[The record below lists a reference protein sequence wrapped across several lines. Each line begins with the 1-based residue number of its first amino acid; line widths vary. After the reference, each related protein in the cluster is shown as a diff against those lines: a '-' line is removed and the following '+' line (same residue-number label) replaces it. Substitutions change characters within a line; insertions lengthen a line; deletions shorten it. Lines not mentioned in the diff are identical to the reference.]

1 LHNIKPLVHCIVLRC
16 VTVVVRDENQLLLLV
31 RLLYDHLPRHLLFL
45 PVTEARVARSVDSLT
60 RSLSRELMLSSERQK
75 TPARRRQQSDA
86 DGRLMTDELSVAQLQ
101 ATTDCHALKLVSL
114 FC

>member
-1 LHNIKPLVHCIVLRC
+1 
-16 VTVVVRDENQLLLLV
+16 
-31 RLLYDHLPRHLLFL
+31 
-45 PVTEARVARSVDSLT
+45 
-60 RSLSRELMLSSERQK
+60 MLSSERQK